1 VVRPGC
7 PSHGEKTYAT
17 AGEANRMADSLDR
30 EPRGPLGFLA
40 VLGGTLHR
48 EPRRRGRS
56 ETTAPRCTASRA
68 GTTGL
73 KARRHAAPRA
83 APARPVL
90 KRGGTL
96 HREPRRRGRS

>member
-1 VVRPGC
+1 MVRPGC

-48 EPRRRGRS
+48 EPRRRDRS
-56 ETTAPRCTASRA
+56 
-68 GTTGL
+68 
-73 KARRHAAPRA
+73 
-83 APARPVL
+83 
-90 KRGGTL
+90 
-96 HREPRRRGRS
+96 

>member
-1 VVRPGC
+1 LPRVRLPLALRPDGRTLTWWCARGC

-56 ETTAPRCTASRA
+56 
-68 GTTGL
+68 
-73 KARRHAAPRA
+73 
-83 APARPVL
+83 
-90 KRGGTL
+90 
-96 HREPRRRGRS
+96 